1 MAVTREAYA
10 QALVAEFVTAV
21 EAVLGSASAAATS
34 EQPTA
39 DGWVLSGTV
48 TGDLR
53 GTVAT
58 WIDRAGSETLA
69 QRVIGMDDA
78 PDADTVADMLREMWS
93 QAAGALSLKDP
104 FTGIK
109 FSVVSVSAGAAPSGV
124 VVDLTAADVAARLAV
139 GGDAEPAPAAA
150 SAATR
155 APARSAAAPASA
167 RVPELVQ
174 NDTLDAVLDME
185 LPLVVRFARTVMSLK
200 TLSGLGPGSIVD
212 MERSPDEPV
221 QMLVGDRVIARGE
234 VVVVGGHYGVRVTD
248 LVSAAERARALEV

>member
-1 MAVTREAYA
+1 MALTRDIYA
-10 QALVAEFVTAV
+10 QALIAEFVTAV
-21 EAVLGSASAAATS
+21 EAVLGSASAAATNS
-34 EQPTA
+34 AGGA
-39 DGWVLSGTV
+39 DGWLLSATV
-48 TGDLR
+48 SGDLR
-53 GTVAT
+53 GSLGA
-58 WIDRAGSETLA
+58 WIDRAGSELLA
-69 QRVIGMDDA
+69 QRVMGMDDA

-109 FSVVSVSAGAAPSGV
+109 LAVVTVAPAAAPAGV
-124 VVDLTAADVAARLAV
+124 LVDLTATDVTARIAV
-139 GGDAEPAPAAA
+139 GGDAIAAPAPAA
-150 SAATR
+150 
-155 APARSAAAPASA
+155 PPPA

-200 TLSGLGPGSIVD
+200 TLSALGPGSIVD

-248 LVSAAERARALEV
+248 LVSSAERARVLEG